1 MTMASGFYN
10 SGSSKKRDKLILK
23 EQIQYLVPRI
33 YAAIACELWD
43 MGWEAEQIEELF
55 AKSQERWEDSTRNGW
70 DMLQNVEDVTGI
82 KVSYFRD
89 TGNIV

>member
-1 MTMASGFYN
+1 MASGFYN

-43 MGWEAEQIEELF
+43 LGWEAEQIEELF
-55 AKSQERWEDSTRNGW
+55 AKSQERWEDSSRNGW

>member
-1 MTMASGFYN
+1 MASGFYN

-82 KVSYFRD
+82 KVSYFRE

>member
-1 MTMASGFYN
+1 MASGFYN

-43 MGWEAEQIEELF
+43 LGWEAEQIEELF

-82 KVSYFRD
+82 KVSYFRE

>member
-1 MTMASGFYN
+1 MASGFYN

-43 MGWEAEQIEELF
+43 LGWEAEQIEELF

-82 KVSYFRD
+82 KVSYFRE
-89 TGNIV
+89 TGNII

>member
-1 MTMASGFYN
+1 MASGFYN
-10 SGSSKKRDKLILK
+10 RGCNKQREKLLMR
-23 EQIQYLVPRI
+23 EQIQYFVPRV

-82 KVSYFRD
+82 KVKFFRE

>member
-1 MTMASGFYN
+1 MGSGFYN

-43 MGWEAEQIEELF
+43 LGWEAEQIEELF

>member
-1 MTMASGFYN
+1 MASGFYN

-43 MGWEAEQIEELF
+43 LGWEAEQIEDLF

-70 DMLQNVEDVTGI
+70 DMLENVEDVTGI

>member
-1 MTMASGFYN
+1 MASGFYKQGGN
-10 SGSSKKRDKLILK
+10 KNRDKLILR

-55 AKSQERWEDSTRNGW
+55 AKSQERWQDSTRNGW

-82 KVSYFRD
+82 KVNYFRE

>member
-1 MTMASGFYN
+1 MASGFYN

-43 MGWEAEQIEELF
+43 LGWEAEQIEELF

-82 KVSYFRD
+82 KVSYFRE
-89 TGNIV
+89 TGNIFG

>member
-1 MTMASGFYN
+1 MASGFYN

-43 MGWEAEQIEELF
+43 LGWEAEQIEELF

>member
-1 MTMASGFYN
+1 MASGFYN

>member
-1 MTMASGFYN
+1 MASGFYN

-43 MGWEAEQIEELF
+43 LGWEAEQIEDLF
-55 AKSQERWEDSTRNGW
+55 AKSQERWLDSTRNGW
-70 DMLQNVEDVTGI
+70 DMLKNVEDVTGI
-82 KVSYFRD
+82 KVQYFRE

>member
-1 MTMASGFYN
+1 MASGFYN

-43 MGWEAEQIEELF
+43 LGWEAEQIEDLF

>member
-1 MTMASGFYN
+1 
-10 SGSSKKRDKLILK
+10 
-23 EQIQYLVPRI
+23 
-33 YAAIACELWD
+33 

>member
-1 MTMASGFYN
+1 MASGFYN

-43 MGWEAEQIEELF
+43 LGWEAEQIEELF

-70 DMLQNVEDVTGI
+70 DMLKNVEDVTGI
-82 KVSYFRD
+82 KVSYFRE

>member
-1 MTMASGFYN
+1 MASGFYN

-82 KVSYFRD
+82 KVSYFRE
-89 TGNIV
+89 TGNII

>member
-1 MTMASGFYN
+1 MASGFYN

-55 AKSQERWEDSTRNGW
+55 AKSQERWQDSNRNGW

>member
-1 MTMASGFYN
+1 MASGFYN

-43 MGWEAEQIEELF
+43 LGWEAEQIEDLF

-82 KVSYFRD
+82 KVSYFRE